1 MYQLG
6 DELKEFNFLYRK
18 WDGLYHDLA
27 IKAGMSDSAFYI
39 LYAIVELGDGCL
51 QKDIA
56 EHYSFSRQTINSSI
70 QNLMSKGYISLIQGN
85 RRDKHIHLTT
95 TGQQLVKDKII
106 PVMKME
112 DTVFS
117 KMTPVESH
125 ELLRLIRKYIQ
136 LFQEEINHTI

>member
-1 MYQLG
+1 MYQLSN
-6 DELKEFNFLYRK
+6 ELKEFNFLYRK

-27 IKAGMSDSAFYI
+27 IKAGMSDSAFFI

-56 EHYSFSRQTINSSI
+56 EHYSTSRQTINSSI
-70 QNLMSKGYISLIQGN
+70 QNLTSKGYVFLTQGN

-95 TGQQLVKDKII
+95 AGQQLVEDKLL

-112 DTVFS
+112 EAVFS
-117 KMTPVESH
+117 EMTSMESQ
-125 ELLRLIRKYIQ
+125 ELLRLTRKYIQ
-136 LFQEEINHTI
+136 LFHEKICENT

>member
-6 DELKEFNFLYRK
+6 DELKEFNSLYRK

-70 QNLMSKGYISLIQGN
+70 QNLTSEGYISLTQGN

-95 TGQQLVKDKII
+95 AGQQLVESKILPI
-106 PVMKME
+106 MKME
-112 DTVFS
+112 EIVFS
-117 KMTPVESH
+117 KMTLSESR
-125 ELLRLIRKYIQ
+125 ELLRLTRKYIQ
-136 LFQEEINHTI
+136 LFQEEINQTI

>member
-95 TGQQLVKDKII
+95 AGQQLVRDKII

-112 DTVFS
+112 HTVFS
-117 KMTPVESH
+117 KMTSVESH

>member
-95 TGQQLVKDKII
+95 AGQQLVRDKII

>member
-95 TGQQLVKDKII
+95 TGQQLVRDKII

>member
-95 TGQQLVKDKII
+95 AGQQLVRDKII

-117 KMTPVESH
+117 KMTSVESH